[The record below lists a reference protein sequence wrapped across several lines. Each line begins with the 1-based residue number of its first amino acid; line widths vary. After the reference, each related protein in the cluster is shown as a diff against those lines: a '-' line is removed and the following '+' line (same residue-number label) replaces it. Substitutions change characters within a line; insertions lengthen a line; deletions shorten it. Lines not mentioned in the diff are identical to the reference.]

1 MNYKFKTKPYKHQL
15 TALEKSWNKE
25 NFAYFMEMGTGKTK
39 VLIDNLAMLYDKGK
53 IDGALII
60 APKGVVK
67 TWYEQELPTHLPN
80 HIENV
85 TVLWQ
90 PNITKTQRE
99 KLESLFEIETAF
111 HILIMNVESLST
123 DKGVKFA
130 SKFINSHKTLM
141 AIDESTTI
149 KTPTAKRTK
158 NIIDIGKL
166 AKYRR
171 IMTGSP
177 ITKNP
182 LDLYTQCEF
191 LDPWLLDFSSYYA
204 FRNRYAEM
212 KTMHIHGR
220 SIQVVDKFQN
230 LGELSET
237 VKQFSYRVLKED
249 CLDLPDKIFIKRHVS
264 LTPDQKKIY
273 EQMKKA
279 AMAMLN
285 GKMTTTMTVLTQLM
299 RLHQITCGH
308 FIADD
313 GSTQS
318 VDSNRLN
325 ELMNILEETEGKAII
340 WANYQLSVGE
350 IIQRIIKEYGPG
362 SVVHYYGKTLPEQ
375 RDYAIDAFQKGKAR
389 FFVGTPA
396 TGGYGLTPQEDR
408 QDFIRKFQ
416 NDPKCRFLIGTP
428 QTGGYGI
435 TLTQANTV
443 IYYSNSY
450 DLEKRLQSEDRAHRI
465 GQKKPVTYVDLIAE
479 DTVDEKIVK
488 ALRDKINIAS
498 EVMGEELKDW
508 I

>member
-25 NFAYFMEMGTGKTK
+25 TYAYFMEMGTGKTK
-39 VLIDNLAMLYDKGK
+39 VLIDNMSMLYDKGK

-85 TVLWQ
+85 SVLWQ
-90 PNITKTQRE
+90 PNITKTQQE
-99 KLESLFEIETAF
+99 KLESLFEVETAL
-111 HILIMNVESLST
+111 HILVMNVEAFST
-123 DKGVKFA
+123 EKGVKFA
-130 SKFINSHKTLM
+130 YKFLASHKTLM

-158 NIIDIGKL
+158 NIITLGKH

-177 ITKNP
+177 VTKNP
-182 LDLYTQCEF
+182 LDLYTQCEY
-191 LDPWLLDFSSYYA
+191 LDPFLLNFHSYYA

-212 KTMHIHGR
+212 TTMNARGR
-220 SIQVVDKFQN
+220 SIQVVKEFRH
-230 LGELSET
+230 LGELSESL
-237 VKQFSYRVLKED
+237 QPFSYRVLKED
-249 CLDLPDKIFIKRHVS
+249 CLDLPPKNFTKRHII
-264 LTPDQKKIY
+264 LTGEQRKIY
-273 EQMKKA
+273 DQMKKHA
-279 AMAMLN
+279 LAILN
-285 GKMTTTMTVLTQLM
+285 GKVTTTMTVLTQLM

-308 FIADD
+308 FTADD
-313 GSTQS
+313 GSVQLIPN
-318 VDSNRLN
+318 NRIT
-325 ELMNILEETEGKAII
+325 ELMSILEETEGKAII
-340 WANYQLSVGE
+340 WANYQRDVNQ
-350 IIQRIIKEYGPG
+350 IIEAIVKEYGPG
-362 SVVHYYGKTLPEQ
+362 SVV
-375 RDYAIDAFQKGKAR
+375 DY
-389 FFVGTPA
+389 
-396 TGGYGLTPQEDR
+396 YGLTPQEDR
-408 QDFIRKFQ
+408 QDNIRKFQ
-416 NDPKCRFLIGTP
+416 NDNKCRFIVGTP

-443 IYYSNSY
+443 IYFSNGY

-465 GQKKPVTYVDLIAE
+465 GQKKNVTYVDIICE
-479 DTVDEKIVK
+479 DTIDEKIVK

-498 EVMGEELKDW
+498 EVLGEELKDW

>member
-25 NFAYFMEMGTGKTK
+25 NYAYFMEMGTGKTK
-39 VLIDNLAMLYDKGK
+39 VLIDNIAMLYDKGK
-53 IDGALII
+53 INAALII

-67 TWYEQELPTHLPN
+67 TWYEQELPTHLPD

-90 PNITKTQRE
+90 SNITKGQQE
-99 KLESLFEIETAF
+99 KLESLYEIETAL
-111 HILIMNVESLST
+111 HILIMNVEALST
-123 DKGVKFA
+123 EKGVKFA
-130 SKFINSHKTLM
+130 SKFINSHKAMM

-149 KTPTAKRTK
+149 KTPSARRTK
-158 NIIDIGKL
+158 NIIGIGKH

-212 KTMHIHGR
+212 KTMHVRGR

-249 CLDLPDKIFIKRHVS
+249 CLDLPEKVFIKRHVA
-264 LTPDQKKIY
+264 LTPDQKRLY

-279 AMAMLN
+279 AMAVLN
-285 GKMTTTMTVLTQLM
+285 GKVNTTTTVLTQLM

-308 FIADD
+308 FTADD
-313 GSTQS
+313 GTSQA
-318 VDSNRLN
+318 VESNRIK
-325 ELMNILEETEGKAII
+325 ELMDILEDVDGKVII
-340 WANYQLSVGE
+340 WANYQMSVGE
-350 IIQRIIKEYGPG
+350 IIQALVKKYGEE
-362 SVVHYYGKTLPEQ
+362 SYVHY
-375 RDYAIDAFQKGKAR
+375 
-389 FFVGTPA
+389 
-396 TGGYGLTPQEDR
+396 YGLTPQEDR
-408 QDFIRKFQ
+408 QDYIRKFQ

-443 IYYSNSY
+443 IYYSNGY

-465 GQKKPVTYVDLIAE
+465 GQKKTVTYIDLIAE

-498 EVMGEELKDW
+498 EVMGEELKEW

>member
-1 MNYKFKTKPYKHQL
+1 MNYKFKTKPYAHQL

-67 TWYEQELPTHLPN
+67 TWYEQELPTHLPD

-85 TVLWQ
+85 SVLWQ
-90 PNITKTQRE
+90 PNITKTQQE
-99 KLESLFEIETAF
+99 KLDSLFEIDSAL
-111 HILIMNVESLST
+111 HILVMNVEALST

-130 SKFINSHKTLM
+130 TKFINSHKTLM

-149 KTPTAKRTK
+149 KTPTARRTK
-158 NIIDIGKL
+158 NIIKMGVN
-166 AKYRR
+166 AKYKR

-191 LDPWLLDFSSYYA
+191 LDPWLLDFASYYS

-212 KTMHIHGR
+212 KTMHVRGR
-220 SIQVVDKFQN
+220 SIQVVKEFRH
-230 LGELSET
+230 LGELSDT
-237 VKQFSYRVLKED
+237 VKEFSYRVLKED
-249 CLDLPDKIFIKRHVS
+249 CLDLPPKNFVKRHIS
-264 LTPDQKKIY
+264 LTSDQKKIY
-273 EQMKKA
+273 EQMKKHA
-279 AMAMLN
+279 IAMLN
-285 GKMTTTMTVLTQLM
+285 KKVTTTVTVLTQLM
-299 RLHQITCGH
+299 RLHQITCGYVT
-308 FIADD
+308 ADD
-313 GSTQS
+313 GTIQE
-318 VDSNRLN
+318 VESNRHN
-325 ELMNILEETEGKAII
+325 ELMSILEDTDGKVII
-340 WANYQLSVGE
+340 WANYQMSVSD
-350 IIQRIIKEYGPG
+350 IMKALTKKYGAN
-362 SVVHYYGKTLPEQ
+362 SFVHY
-375 RDYAIDAFQKGKAR
+375 
-389 FFVGTPA
+389 
-396 TGGYGLTPQEDR
+396 YGLTPQEDR
-408 QDFIRKFQ
+408 QDNIRKFQ
-416 NDPKCRFLIGTP
+416 NDPECRFIIGTP

-465 GQKKPVTYVDLIAE
+465 GQKKTVTYIDLISE

-498 EVMGEELKDW
+498 EVMGEDLKEW

>member
-1 MNYKFKTKPYKHQL
+1 MNYKFKTKPYAHQL

-39 VLIDNLAMLYDKGK
+39 VLIDNMSMLYDKGK
-53 IDGALII
+53 IDGALIV

-67 TWYEQELPTHLPN
+67 TWYEQELPTHLPD

-85 TVLWQ
+85 SVLWQ
-90 PNITKTQRE
+90 PNITKGQQE
-99 KLESLFEIETAF
+99 KLESLFEIETAL
-111 HILIMNVESLST
+111 HILVMNVEALST

-130 SKFINSHKTLM
+130 TKFINSHKALM

-158 NIIDIGKL
+158 NIIGIGQN
-166 AKYRR
+166 AKYKR

-212 KTMHIHGR
+212 KTMHVHGR

-230 LGELSET
+230 LSELSDT

-249 CLDLPDKIFIKRHVS
+249 CLDLPPKVFIKRHVT
-264 LTPDQKKIY
+264 LTPEQKKVY

-279 AMAMLN
+279 AIAVLN
-285 GKMTTTMTVLTQLM
+285 GKVTTTMTVLTQLM
-299 RLHQITCGH
+299 RLHQITCGYVA
-308 FIADD
+308 ADD
-313 GSTQS
+313 GTTQQ
-318 VDSNRLN
+318 VESNRLN
-325 ELMNILEETEGKAII
+325 ELMSVLEDTDGKVII
-340 WANYQLSVGE
+340 WANYQMSVSE
-350 IIQRIIKEYGPG
+350 IMQALTKKYGAN
-362 SVVHYYGKTLPEQ
+362 SFVHY
-375 RDYAIDAFQKGKAR
+375 
-389 FFVGTPA
+389 
-396 TGGYGLTPQEDR
+396 YGLTPQEDR
-408 QDFIRKFQ
+408 QDYIRKFQ
-416 NDPKCRFLIGTP
+416 NDPECRFIIGTP

-443 IYYSNSY
+443 IYYSNGY

-465 GQKKPVTYVDLIAE
+465 GQKKTVTYIDLIAE
-479 DTVDEKIVK
+479 DTIDEKIVE
-488 ALRDKINIAS
+488 ALRKKINIAS
-498 EVMGEELKDW
+498 EVMGEELKEW

>member
-1 MNYKFKTKPYKHQL
+1 MNYKFKTKPYAHQL

-80 HIENV
+80 HIDNT

-90 PNITKTQRE
+90 SNITKSQQE
-99 KLESLFEIETAF
+99 KLDSVLENEMLL
-111 HILIMNVESLST
+111 HILVMNVEALST
-123 DKGVKFA
+123 EKGVNFA
-130 SKFINSHKTLM
+130 RKFINSHKTLM

-149 KTPTAKRTK
+149 KTPTARRTK
-158 NIIDIGKL
+158 NIILLGKQ
-166 AKYRR
+166 AKYKR

-191 LDPWLLDFSSYYA
+191 LDPWLLDFTSYYA

-212 KTMHIHGR
+212 KTMHLRGR
-220 SIQVVDKFQN
+220 SIQVVSEFKN

-237 VKQFSYRVLKED
+237 VKTFSDRVLKED
-249 CLDLPDKIFIKRHVS
+249 CLDLPPKVFIKRHVS

-279 AMAMLN
+279 AIAVLN
-285 GKMTTTMTVLTQLM
+285 GKVTSTMTVLTQLM

-313 GSTQS
+313 GSTQA
-318 VDSNRLN
+318 VESNRLN
-325 ELMNILEETEGKAII
+325 ELMNVLEETEGKAII

-350 IIQRIIKEYGPG
+350 IIQRIIKEYGED
-362 SVVHYYGKTLPEQ
+362 SYVHYYG
-375 RDYAIDAFQKGKAR
+375 
-389 FFVGTPA
+389 
-396 TGGYGLTPQEDR
+396 LTSQEDR

-416 NDPKCRFLIGTP
+416 NDPKCRFLVGTP

-443 IYYSNSY
+443 IYYSNGY

-465 GQKKPVTYVDLIAE
+465 GQKKTVTYVDLICE

-498 EVMGEELKDW
+498 EVMGEELKSW

>member
-1 MNYKFKTKPYKHQL
+1 
-15 TALEKSWNKE
+15 
-25 NFAYFMEMGTGKTK
+25 MEMGTGKTK

-53 IDGALII
+53 IDSALII

-67 TWYEQELPTHLPN
+67 TWYEQELPAHLPN

-85 TVLWQ
+85 SVLWQ
-90 PNITKTQRE
+90 PNITKTQQE
-99 KLESLFEIETAF
+99 KLDSLFEIDSAL
-111 HILIMNVESLST
+111 HILVMNVEALST
-123 DKGVKFA
+123 EKGVKFA
-130 SKFINSHKTLM
+130 TKFINSHKVMM

-149 KTPTAKRTK
+149 KTPTARRTK
-158 NIIDIGKL
+158 NIIKMGIN
-166 AKYRR
+166 AKYKR

-212 KTMHIHGR
+212 KTMHVHGR

-230 LGELSET
+230 LGELSDT
-237 VKQFSYRVLKED
+237 VKEFSYRVLKED
-249 CLDLPDKIFIKRHVS
+249 CLDLPPKVFIKRHIT
-264 LTPDQKKIY
+264 LTPDQKKVY

-279 AMAMLN
+279 AMAVLN
-285 GKMTTTMTVLTQLM
+285 GKVTTTMTVLTQLM
-299 RLHQITCGH
+299 RLHQITCGYVT
-308 FIADD
+308 ADD
-313 GSTQS
+313 GSTQQ
-318 VDSNRLN
+318 VESNRLN
-325 ELMNILEETEGKAII
+325 ELMSILEDTEGKVII

-350 IIQRIIKEYGPG
+350 IIQKIIKVYGKD
-362 SVVHYYGKTLPEQ
+362 SYVHY
-375 RDYAIDAFQKGKAR
+375 
-389 FFVGTPA
+389 
-396 TGGYGLTPQEDR
+396 YGLTPQEDR

-416 NDPKCRFLIGTP
+416 NDPKCRFIIGTP

-443 IYYSNSY
+443 IYYSNGY

-465 GQKKPVTYVDLIAE
+465 GQKKTVTYIDLICE

-498 EVMGEELKDW
+498 EVMGEELRDW

>member
-1 MNYKFKTKPYKHQL
+1 MKYKFKTKPYKHQM

-39 VLIDNLAMLYDKGK
+39 VLIDNMSMLYDKGK
-53 IDGALII
+53 IDGALIV

-67 TWYEQELPTHLPN
+67 TWYEQELPTHLPD

-90 PNITKTQRE
+90 PNITKTQQE
-99 KLESLFEIETAF
+99 KLESLFEIETAL
-111 HILIMNVESLST
+111 HILIMNVEAFST

-130 SKFINSHKTLM
+130 TKFLNSHKTLM
-141 AIDESTTI
+141 AVDESTTI

-158 NIIDIGKL
+158 SIIDLGKF

-191 LDPWLLDFSSYYA
+191 LDPYLLDFASYYS

-212 KTMHIHGR
+212 KTMHLRGR
-220 SIQVVDKFQN
+220 SIQVVSEFKN

-237 VKQFSYRVLKED
+237 VKTFSERVLKED
-249 CLDLPDKIFIKRHVS
+249 CLDLPPKIFMKRHVS
-264 LTPDQKKIY
+264 LTADQKKLY
-273 EQMKKA
+273 NQMKEQA
-279 AMAMLN
+279 LAILN

-308 FIADD
+308 FTADD
-313 GSTQS
+313 GSTQA

-325 ELMNILEETEGKAII
+325 ELMSILDETEGKAII

-350 IIQRIIKEYGPG
+350 IIQRIIKEYGED
-362 SVVHYYGKTLPEQ
+362 SYVHYYG
-375 RDYAIDAFQKGKAR
+375 
-389 FFVGTPA
+389 
-396 TGGYGLTPQEDR
+396 LTSQEDR
-408 QDFIRKFQ
+408 QDNIRKFQ
-416 NDPKCRFLIGTP
+416 NDPKCRFIVGTP

-435 TLTQANTV
+435 TLTQAHTV

-465 GQKKPVTYVDLIAE
+465 GQKKTVTYIDLIAE

-488 ALRDKINIAS
+488 ALRDKINVAS
-498 EVMGEELKDW
+498 EVLGEELKDW

>member
-25 NFAYFMEMGTGKTK
+25 TYAYFMEMGTGKTK
-39 VLIDNLAMLYDKGK
+39 VLIDNMSMLYDKGK

-60 APKGVVK
+60 APKGVIK
-67 TWYEQELPTHLPN
+67 TWYEQELPAHLPN

-90 PNITKTQRE
+90 PNITKTQQE
-99 KLESLFEIETAF
+99 KLESLFEIETAL
-111 HILIMNVESLST
+111 HILVMNVEAFST

-130 SKFINSHKTLM
+130 TKFLNSHKVLM

-158 NIIDIGKL
+158 NIISLGKYS
-166 AKYRR
+166 KYRR

-177 ITKNP
+177 VTKNP

-191 LDPWLLDFSSYYA
+191 LNPYLLDFTSYYA

-212 KTMHIHGR
+212 KTMHLRGR
-220 SIQVVDKFQN
+220 SIQVVDEFKN

-237 VKQFSYRVLKED
+237 LKGFSYRVLKED
-249 CLDLPDKIFIKRHVS
+249 CLDLPSKVFTKRHIV
-264 LTPDQKKIY
+264 LTSEQRKIY
-273 EQMKKA
+273 DQMKKA
-279 AMAMLN
+279 AMAVLN
-285 GKMTTTMTVLTQLM
+285 GKVTTTMTVLTQLM

-308 FIADD
+308 FTADD
-313 GSTQS
+313 GSVQS
-318 VDSNRLN
+318 VSNNRIT
-325 ELMNILEETEGKAII
+325 ELMNVLEEIEGKAII
-340 WANYQLSVGE
+340 WANYQRDVT
-350 IIQRIIKEYGPG
+350 QIIKAISDEYGPG
-362 SVVHYYGKTLPEQ
+362 SVV
-375 RDYAIDAFQKGKAR
+375 DY
-389 FFVGTPA
+389 
-396 TGGYGLTPQEDR
+396 YGLTPQDKR
-408 QDFIRKFQ
+408 QDNIRKFQ
-416 NDPKCRFLIGTP
+416 NGDECRFIVGTT

-435 TLTQANTV
+435 TLTKANTV
-443 IYYSNSY
+443 VYYSNGY

-465 GQKKPVTYVDLIAE
+465 GQTKSVTYVDLIAE

-498 EVMGEELKDW
+498 EVLGEELKAW